1 MNSLRRRKFNTYY
14 WTCIV
19 VAVCMLIFSNLE
31 WNIIISGLVV
41 VTTIPYYILDERGKS
56 AFEDGGEDGIED

>member
-19 VAVCMLIFSNLE
+19 VAVCMLILSNLE
-31 WNIIISGLVV
+31 WNTIFSGLLGA
-41 VTTIPYYILDERGKS
+41 TLLPFYILDERGKY
-56 AFEDGGEDGIED
+56 AFEDGEDDVED